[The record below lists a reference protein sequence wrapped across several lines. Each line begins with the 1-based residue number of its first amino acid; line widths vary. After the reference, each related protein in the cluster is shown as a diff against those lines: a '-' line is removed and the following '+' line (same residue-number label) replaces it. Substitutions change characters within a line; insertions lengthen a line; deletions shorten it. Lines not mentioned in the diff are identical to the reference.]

1 MNVSTKIYERRGL
14 LSAYET
20 IQTILGFGMFTIA
33 LIALIV
39 KLLKEDKRNDRCL
52 TCLVRRSFQNLKIL
66 SPLVTALH

>member
-1 MNVSTKIYERRGL
+1 MVRMIVLPKFTERRGL

-39 KLLKEDKRNDRCL
+39 KLLKND
-52 TCLVRRSFQNLKIL
+52 NKK
-66 SPLVTALH
+66 